1 MLRVLEIKQP
11 QIVTVDKRQPQIAT
25 VDKRI
30 RKDTFPQHSKSGKVV
45 FKLWPL
51 TKDNHKLR
59 SLTKESEKILF
70 HNKSDS
76 YKLFI
81 NWTLLGHDTKLLEF

>member
-45 FKLWPL
+45 FRISMYLPSKVVFRISMYLP
-51 TKDNHKLR
+51 
-59 SLTKESEKILF
+59 SEK
-70 HNKSDS
+70 
-76 YKLFI
+76 
-81 NWTLLGHDTKLLEF
+81 

>member
-45 FKLWPL
+45 FRISMYLP
-51 TKDNHKLR
+51 
-59 SLTKESEKILF
+59 SEK
-70 HNKSDS
+70 
-76 YKLFI
+76 
-81 NWTLLGHDTKLLEF
+81 